1 MKDTAK
7 LPAGPDDGAEPAK
20 VDKAE
25 NAQEAGYYGLRIL
38 PPFSAVAELA
48 AIVTLLLIVDWIW
61 PALDINN
68 IQPSPYWLPV
78 LMLTLQYGTASGT
91 LAVVVAIIAYFSFVT
106 LPEQGVGENE
116 FAYRLRILSQPIL
129 WIATAVVLGQ
139 FRMVQIAAK
148 RELRQRLAE
157 LKTQRD
163 TLADYASRLR
173 ARCDALERDIAARP
187 IHAGAPLLN
196 AFAALGDAQESFAQE
211 TYAQESF
218 ARDSFIKAVE
228 AAFAHAFPA
237 ATLSLFARS
246 DAGLTKLAATPW
258 AADAKWSATL
268 APDHVLAKSIT
279 GAKSKL
285 SVLHAADEEALAGQ
299 GLAAVPVIEPA
310 SGKVIGMIKLEF
322 AGSRVL
328 SADLLRQLD
337 VLAAAVE
344 PGLARHLAS
353 ERTAQPKIGLL
364 KVGS

>member
-1 MKDTAK
+1 MKDTATK
-7 LPAGPDDGAEPAK
+7 PAGPESGVEPAK
-20 VDKAE
+20 DE
-25 NAQEAGYYGLRIL
+25 NAQQSGYYGLRIL
-38 PPFSAVAELA
+38 PPLSAVAELM
-48 AIVTLLLIVDWIW
+48 AIVALLLIVDWIW

-91 LAVVVAIIAYFSFVT
+91 LAVIVAIIAYFSFVT

-116 FAYRLRILSQPIL
+116 FAFRLRILSQPIL

-148 RELRQRLAE
+148 RELGQRLAE

-173 ARCDALERDIAARP
+173 TRCDALERDIAARP
-187 IHAGAPLLN
+187 MHAGAPLLN
-196 AFAALGDAQESFAQE
+196 AFAALADVKDSFA
-211 TYAQESF
+211 
-218 ARDSFIKAVE
+218 KAVE

-237 ATLSLFARS
+237 ATISLFART
-246 DAGLTKLAATPW
+246 DAGLIKLASTPW
-258 AADAKWSATL
+258 PVDANWAATL
-268 APDHVLAKSIT
+268 APDHPLAKSIT
-279 GAKSKL
+279 VAKSKL
-285 SVLHAADEEALAGQ
+285 CILNAADEASLAGQ
-299 GLAAVPVIEPA
+299 GLAAVPVVEAA

-322 AGSRVL
+322 ADARVL
-328 SADLLRQLD
+328 NAGLLRQLD

-344 PGLARHLAS
+344 PGLARHAAAD
-353 ERTAQPKIGLL
+353 RAGQTKIGLL

>member
-1 MKDTAK
+1 MKDTATI
-7 LPAGPDDGAEPAK
+7 PAAPVNGVEPATDDSAK
-20 VDKAE
+20 
-25 NAQEAGYYGLRIL
+25 QTGYYGLRIL
-38 PPFSAVAELA
+38 PPLSAVAELA
-48 AIVTLLLIVDWIW
+48 VIVAVLLVLDWVW

-91 LAVVVAIIAYFSFVT
+91 LAVVVAIIAYFSLVT

-139 FRMVQIAAK
+139 FRMIQIAAK

-163 TLADYASRLR
+163 TLADYAGRLR

-187 IHAGAPLLN
+187 MHAGAPLLN
-196 AFAALGDAQESFAQE
+196 AFAALADGNDGFANVKDG
-211 TYAQESF
+211 F
-218 ARDSFIKAVE
+218 GKAVE

-237 ATLSLFARS
+237 ATLSLFSRN
-246 DAGLTKLAATPW
+246 DTGLAKIASTPW
-258 AADAKWSATL
+258 PAEAKWSASL
-268 APDHVLAKSIT
+268 HADHPLTKAIT
-279 GAKSKL
+279 GSKSRL
-285 SVLHAADEEALAGQ
+285 SVQDAAGETTLAGQ

-310 SGKVIGMIKLEF
+310 SGKVVGMVKLEF
-322 AGSRVL
+322 ADARIL
-328 SADLLRQLD
+328 NEELLRQLD
-337 VLAAAVE
+337 VLAAAIE
-344 PGLARHLAS
+344 PALARHATGDKIS
-353 ERTAQPKIGLL
+353 QPKLGLL